1 MIRPSPRSTA
11 SRTART
17 VRRRPARGEAGDAA
31 KRARGRA
38 AAAGRARAGGETTA
52 GRRPPRRP
60 GPAPHHL
67 RRRRLALLAVVV
79 VLLAGMGVT
88 VRVLLYDSGL
98 ADVEQVEVTG
108 ALTLPVPDVLAAAAV
123 EPGSPLAAVDVVAV
137 ADRVAA
143 LPGVARVDVSRNWP
157 HTVAIAVTERVAV
170 ALAGTAQGLFL
181 VDDTGV
187 AFRPAPEVPPQLPR
201 LGVGSVG
208 PDDPGTTAALDV
220 LAALPE
226 PVRSQVQTIDVTG
239 PVVAGGSPSLELGL
253 TDGRRVRWGSPDRSD
268 RKAAVL
274 VPLLTQEG
282 AVYDV
287 ASPELPTV
295 RR

>member
-1 MIRPSPRSTA
+1 MTRPSAQRST
-11 SRTART
+11 SNRTARAPAQ
-17 VRRRPARGEAGDAA
+17 RRSARGEAGGASA
-31 KRARGRA
+31 KQARGRPA
-38 AAAGRARAGGETTA
+38 S
-52 GRRPPRRP
+52 RPR
-60 GPAPHHL
+60 PAPHHL
-67 RRRRLALLAVVV
+67 RRRRLALLAVVA
-79 VLLAGMGVT
+79 VLLAGLGVT

-123 EPGSPLAAVDVVAV
+123 EPGSPLAGVDVVAV

-143 LPGVARVDVSRNWP
+143 LPGVARADIRRNWP
-157 HTVAIAVTERVAV
+157 HTVTIAVTERVAM
-170 ALAGTAQGLFL
+170 ALAGTTQGLFL
-181 VDDTGV
+181 VDGTGV
-187 AFRPAPEVPPQLPR
+187 AFRPAPEVPPPLPR
-201 LGVGSVG
+201 LVVGSVG
-208 PDDPGTTAALDV
+208 PDDPETTAALGV

-226 PVRSQVQTIDVTG
+226 PVRTQVQTVDVAG
-239 PVVAGGSPSLELGL
+239 PAAAGGSPSLTLGL
-253 TDGRRVRWGSPDRSD
+253 TDGRQVRWGSPDRSD